1 MRYINLREELKD
13 FIVFSINDIKKI
25 DETFYRAR
33 LNEWQ
38 NKVYIKKVIKGFYIF
53 SDLEISENILFL
65 IANKIYSPSY
75 ISLESAFSYYNIIP
89 EGVYS
94 VTSITTRK
102 TFKPAGNFT
111 SFKYKKIKVEFFFGY
126 KLIEYKSRYFKM
138 SSLEKSKIDNF
149 YFNPKKD
156 SFNDFYE
163 MRFNT
168 SSLSEEIDL
177 KIVKDYLKRF
187 NKKSLTRCINNLLE
201 FIKNA

>member
-38 NKVYIKKVIKGFYIF
+38 NKGYIKKVIKGFYIF

-65 IANKIYSPSY
+65 IANKIYFPSY

-102 TFKPAGNFT
+102 TFKPAGSFTNFN
-111 SFKYKKIKVEFFFGY
+111 YKKIKEEYFFGY
-126 KLIEYKSRYFKM
+126 KLIEFKNRYFKIA
-138 SSLEKSKIDNF
+138 SLEKSIIDYF
-149 YFNPKKD
+149 YFNQKKD
-156 SFNDFYE
+156 SSNDFYE
-163 MRFNT
+163 MRLNT
-168 SSLSEEIDL
+168 SSLSEQINL
-177 KIVKDYLKRF
+177 KIIKNYLEIF
-187 NKKSLTRCINNLLE
+187 NKKSLTKCVNNLLE
-201 FIKNA
+201 FVKNA

>member
-25 DETFYRAR
+25 DETFYRTR

-38 NKVYIKKVIKGFYIF
+38 NKGYIKKVIKGFYIF

-65 IANKIYSPSY
+65 IANKIYFPSY

-102 TFKPAGNFT
+102 TFKPAGSFTNFN
-111 SFKYKKIKVEFFFGY
+111 YKKIKEEYFFGY
-126 KLIEYKSRYFKM
+126 KLIEFKSRYFKIA
-138 SSLEKSKIDNF
+138 SLEKSIIDYF
-149 YFNPKKD
+149 YFNQKKD
-156 SFNDFYE
+156 SSNDFYE
-163 MRFNT
+163 MRLNT
-168 SSLSEEIDL
+168 SSLSEQINL
-177 KIVKDYLKRF
+177 KIIKNYLEIF
-187 NKKSLTRCINNLLE
+187 NKKRLTRCVNNLLE
-201 FIKNA
+201 FVKNA

>member
-38 NKVYIKKVIKGFYIF
+38 NKGYIKKVIKGFYIF

-65 IANKIYSPSY
+65 IANKIYFPSY

-102 TFKPAGNFT
+102 TFKPAGSFT
-111 SFKYKKIKVEFFFGY
+111 NSNYKKIKEEYFFGY
-126 KLIEYKSRYFKM
+126 KLIEFKSRYFKIA
-138 SSLEKSKIDNF
+138 SLEKSIIDYF
-149 YFNPKKD
+149 YFNQKKD
-156 SFNDFYE
+156 SSNDFYE
-163 MRFNT
+163 MRLNT
-168 SSLSEEIDL
+168 SSLSEQINL
-177 KIVKDYLKRF
+177 KIIKNYLEIF
-187 NKKSLTRCINNLLE
+187 NKKSLTKCVNNLLE
-201 FIKNA
+201 FVKNA

>member
-38 NKVYIKKVIKGFYIF
+38 NKGYIKKVIKGFYIF

-111 SFKYKKIKVEFFFGY
+111 SFKYKKIKEEFFFGY
-126 KLIEYKSRYFKM
+126 KLIEFKGRYFKM
-138 SSLEKSKIDNF
+138 ASLEKSIIDYF

-187 NKKSLTRCINNLLE
+187 NKKSLTKCINNLLE

>member
-38 NKVYIKKVIKGFYIF
+38 NKGYIKKVIKGFYIF

-75 ISLESAFSYYNIIP
+75 ISLESAFTYYNIIP

-111 SFKYKKIKVEFFFGY
+111 SFKYKKIKEEDFFGY
-126 KLIEYKSRYFKM
+126 KLIEFKGRYFKM
-138 SSLEKSKIDNF
+138 ASLEKSIIDYF

-163 MRFNT
+163 MRFNA

-177 KIVKDYLKRF
+177 KIVKDYLKVF

>member
-38 NKVYIKKVIKGFYIF
+38 NKGYIKKVIKGFYIF

-65 IANKIYSPSY
+65 IANKIYFPSY

-102 TFKPAGNFT
+102 TFKPAGSFTNFNYAIVIAQA
-111 SFKYKKIKVEFFFGY
+111 FYAY
-126 KLIEYKSRYFKM
+126 QLIEFKSRYFKIA
-138 SSLEKSKIDNF
+138 SLEKSIIDYF
-149 YFNPKKD
+149 YFNQKKD
-156 SFNDFYE
+156 SSNDFYE
-163 MRFNT
+163 MRLNT
-168 SSLSEEIDL
+168 SSLSEQINL
-177 KIVKDYLKRF
+177 KIIKNYLEIF
-187 NKKSLTRCINNLLE
+187 NKKSLTKCVNNLLE
-201 FIKNA
+201 FVKNA

>member
-38 NKVYIKKVIKGFYIF
+38 NKGYIKKVIKGFYIF

-65 IANKIYSPSY
+65 IANKIYFPSY

-102 TFKPAGNFT
+102 TFKPAGSFTNFN
-111 SFKYKKIKVEFFFGY
+111 YKKIKEEYFFGY
-126 KLIEYKSRYFKM
+126 KLIEFKSRYFKIA
-138 SSLEKSKIDNF
+138 SLEKSIIDYF

-156 SFNDFYE
+156 SSNDFYE
-163 MRFNT
+163 MRLNT
-168 SSLSEEIDL
+168 SSLPEQINL
-177 KIVKDYLKRF
+177 KIIKNYLEIF
-187 NKKSLTRCINNLLE
+187 NKKSLTRCVNNLLE

>member
-38 NKVYIKKVIKGFYIF
+38 NKGYIKKVIKGFYIF

-65 IANKIYSPSY
+65 IANKIYFPSY

-102 TFKPAGNFT
+102 TFKPAGSFTNFN
-111 SFKYKKIKVEFFFGY
+111 YKKIKEEYFFGY
-126 KLIEYKSRYFKM
+126 KLIEFKSRYFKIA
-138 SSLEKSKIDNF
+138 SLEKSIIDYF
-149 YFNPKKD
+149 YFNQKKD
-156 SFNDFYE
+156 SSNDFYE
-163 MRFNT
+163 MRLNT
-168 SSLSEEIDL
+168 SSLSEQINL
-177 KIVKDYLKRF
+177 KIIKNYLEIF
-187 NKKSLTRCINNLLE
+187 NKKRLTRCVNNLLE
-201 FIKNA
+201 FVKNA